1 MRASTPNG
9 RAEGGYTAC
18 PWPRRG
24 TAEDRLQ
31 ALEAQR
37 GRDNEAL
44 VKAHERFA
52 ALQQICDENTKIMLE
67 MRRELYGTKNTVEE
81 HRILVANRFDTTEK
95 TVEQYLALL
104 TAHQAETAQKIEQL
118 PQAGQIV
125 MANFQS
131 ITAEIE
137 GIKQTKGETFTRQM
151 CDELE
156 LMRQHV
162 LAHERQI
169 TEIAGAGTHYQ
180 LLIDNLGFAYAQLV
194 DTVEKYAAPPDG
206 ESIPETRSD
215 WQRPP
220 RRATGLP
227 NEQSYGGCGGYPGNS

>member
-1 MRASTPNG
+1 MKRDIKSKMMPSKRLAVSATRPASAQNRRVASPRLSAPMRASTPNG

-81 HRILVANRFDTTEK
+81 HRILVSNRFDTTEK
-95 TVEQYLALL
+95 TVEQ
-104 TAHQAETAQKIEQL
+104 
-118 PQAGQIV
+118 
-125 MANFQS
+125 
-131 ITAEIE
+131 
-137 GIKQTKGETFTRQM
+137 
-151 CDELE
+151 
-156 LMRQHV
+156 
-162 LAHERQI
+162 
-169 TEIAGAGTHYQ
+169 
-180 LLIDNLGFAYAQLV
+180 
-194 DTVEKYAAPPDG
+194 
-206 ESIPETRSD
+206 
-215 WQRPP
+215 
-220 RRATGLP
+220 
-227 NEQSYGGCGGYPGNS
+227 